1 MCGGSRVDEQPSLGQ
16 FIWMVRQ
23 ELQWAHEAGRNQS
36 LRFDVESVALDLV
49 VDASKSGEGGGSLDL
64 KVLGVGLAGHAGV
77 ERSRHDGTTV
87 HVVLTARDAGGRK
100 YQVGAADRE
109 PPARRAE
116 TVPESSGAAGRPSAP
131 PDLPSAAEP
140 QA

>member
-1 MCGGSRVDEQPSLGQ
+1 MDEQPSLGQ

-23 ELQWAHEAGRNQS
+23 ELQWAHEAGHDQP

-49 VDASKSGEGGGSLDL
+49 VDTGKSGERGGGLDL
-64 KVLGVGLAGHAGV
+64 KVLGVGLAGHADV

-87 HVVLTARDAGGRK
+87 HVVLTARDASGRK
-100 YQVGAADRE
+100 LQVGATDRE
-109 PPARRAE
+109 PPVRRAE
-116 TVPESSGAAGRPSAP
+116 AVPESSEAAGRPPGS
-131 PDLPSAAEP
+131 PDQPSAAQP